1 MRLTLRAALL
11 AVLLALVSAAPAL
24 AGNGGVAPVAPH
36 SSNAAAIRD
45 TYWLILAITGVIF
58 VIVEATLVLFVVRY
72 RRGHRS
78 RTTEGAQVH
87 GHTRT
92 ELAWTIVPVLIVAAI
107 ISFVFVKLPDIK
119 DVPPAS
125 AANSLNVTVEGH
137 QYYWLFRYPDGQVSI
152 DTMKV
157 PVGKVVTLT
166 VVATDVIHS
175 WWVPSLGGQI
185 DAIPG
190 RTNHTWFRAPSS
202 PGTFTGQCAQL
213 CGIFHA
219 QMKNTV
225 EVVTEQEF
233 RSFLAS
239 HTAGSPTVAAEAY
252 VGVCSKCHGFQG
264 TGAYGPT
271 LQGRTFETGDITR
284 LLRQGRTTSAG
295 HMPAVGSDWSQAQI
309 TAMFHYLKDTK
320 GAGSGR

>member
-11 AVLLALVSAAPAL
+11 AVLLALATAAPAL
-24 AGNGGVAPVAPH
+24 AGNGGIAPVTPH

-45 TYWLILAITGVIF
+45 AYWLILAITGVIF

-72 RRGHRS
+72 RRGRRS
-78 RTTEGAQVH
+78 RTAEGAQVH
-87 GHTRT
+87 GHSRT
-92 ELAWTIVPVLIVAAI
+92 EVAWTIVPVMIVAAI
-107 ISFVFVKLPDIK
+107 VGFVFAKLPDIK
-119 DVPPAS
+119 DVPSAS

-137 QYYWLFRYPDGQVSI
+137 QFYWLFRYPDGQISI
-152 DTMKV
+152 DTMEV

-190 RTNHTWFRAPSS
+190 RTNHTWFRAPST

-213 CGIFHA
+213 CGVFHA
-219 QMKNTV
+219 QMKDTV
-225 EVVTEQEF
+225 KVVTDQQF
-233 RSFLAS
+233 QSFLAS
-239 HTAGSPTVAAEAY
+239 HAAGSQTVAAESF

-264 TGAYGPT
+264 KGAYGPP
-271 LQGRTFETGDITR
+271 LQGRTFETTDITK
-284 LLRQGRTTSAG
+284 LLRQGRTTSLG
-295 HMPAVGSDWSQAQI
+295 QMPAVGSDWSQAQI
-309 TAMFHYLKDTK
+309 TAMIAYLQKTK
-320 GAGSGR
+320 GGASGG

>member
-11 AVLLALVSAAPAL
+11 AVPLALVTAASAL
-24 AGNGGVAPVAPH
+24 ASNGGIAPVAPH
-36 SSNAAAIRD
+36 SPNAAAIRD
-45 TYWLILAITGVIF
+45 TYWLILAVTGVIF
-58 VIVEATLVLFVVRY
+58 VLVEGTLVLFVVRY
-72 RRGHRS
+72 RRGRRS
-78 RTTEGAQVH
+78 RTAEGAQLH

-92 ELAWTIVPVLIVAAI
+92 EIAWTVVPIMIVAAI
-107 ISFVFVKLPDIK
+107 IGFVFAKLPDVK

-125 AANSLNVTVEGH
+125 AAGSMNVRVDAH
-137 QYYWLFRYPDGQVSI
+137 QFYWQFTYPGGQISI
-152 DTMKV
+152 DTMEV

-166 VVATDVIHS
+166 VVAADVVHS

-190 RTNHTWFRAPSS
+190 RTNHTWFRAPGT

-213 CGIFHA
+213 CGLFHT
-219 QMKNTV
+219 QMKDTV
-225 EVVTEQEF
+225 KVVTEQEF
-233 RSFLAS
+233 QGFLAS
-239 HTAGSPTVAAEAY
+239 HAPGSERVAKDSY

-264 TGAYGPT
+264 NGAYGPM

-284 LLRQGRTTSAG
+284 LLRQGRTTSLG

-309 TAMFHYLKDTK
+309 TAMIAYLQRTK
-320 GAGSGR
+320 GSGSGS

>member
-11 AVLLALVSAAPAL
+11 AVLLALVTAGPAL

-36 SSNAAAIRD
+36 SSNAGAIRD

-58 VIVEATLVLFVVRY
+58 VIVEATLVLFVIRY
-72 RRGHRS
+72 RRGRRS
-78 RTTEGAQVH
+78 RTTEGAQLH
-87 GHTRT
+87 GHTRM
-92 ELAWTIVPVLIVAAI
+92 EIAWTVVPVMIVAAI
-107 ISFVFVKLPDIK
+107 IGFVFAKLPDIK
-119 DVPPAS
+119 NVPPAS
-125 AANSLNVTVEGH
+125 AAATLNVRVEGH
-137 QYYWLFRYPDGQVSI
+137 QFYWLFTYPDGQVSV
-152 DTMKV
+152 DTMVV

-190 RTNHTWFRAPSS
+190 RTNHTWFRAPST

-213 CGIFHA
+213 CGVFHA

-225 EVVTEQEF
+225 KVVTDQEF
-233 RSFLAS
+233 QKFLAA
-239 HTAGSPTVAAEAY
+239 HTAGSQTVAAESY

-264 TGAYGPT
+264 VGAYGPT
-271 LQGRTFETGDITR
+271 LQGRVFETSDITK
-284 LLRQGRTTSAG
+284 LLRLGRVGSQGR
-295 HMPAVGSDWSQAQI
+295 MPAVGSDWSQAQI
-309 TAMFHYLKDTK
+309 TAMIAYLKKTK
-320 GAGSGR
+320 GAGSGG

>member
-1 MRLTLRAALL
+1 MRLTLRAAFV

-24 AGNGGVAPVAPH
+24 AGNGGIAPVAPH
-36 SSNAAAIRD
+36 SSNAAAIRAA
-45 TYWLILAITGVIF
+45 YWLILGITGVIF

-72 RRGHRS
+72 RRGRRP
-78 RTTEGAQVH
+78 RTAEGAQVH
-87 GHTRT
+87 GHTRL
-92 ELAWTIVPVLIVAAI
+92 EIAWTIVPVLIVAAI
-107 ISFVFVKLPDIK
+107 ISFVFVKLPAIK

-137 QYYWLFRYPDGQVSI
+137 QFYWLFRYPDGQVAI
-152 DTMKV
+152 DTMVV
-157 PVGKVVTLT
+157 PEGKVVTLT

-190 RTNHTWFRAPSS
+190 RTNHTWFQAPSS

-213 CGIFHA
+213 CGVFHA

-225 EVVTEQEF
+225 EVVTEQQF
-233 RSFLAS
+233 QRFLAA
-239 HTAGSPTVAAEAY
+239 HAAGSQTVAAEAY

-264 TGAYGPT
+264 AGAYGPT
-271 LQGRTFETGDITR
+271 LQGRTFDTGDITK
-284 LLRQGRTTSAG
+284 LLRQGRTTNAG
-295 HMPAVGSDWSQAQI
+295 QMPAVGSNWSQAQI
-309 TAMFHYLKDTK
+309 TAMIAYLKKTK
-320 GAGSGR
+320 GAGSGG